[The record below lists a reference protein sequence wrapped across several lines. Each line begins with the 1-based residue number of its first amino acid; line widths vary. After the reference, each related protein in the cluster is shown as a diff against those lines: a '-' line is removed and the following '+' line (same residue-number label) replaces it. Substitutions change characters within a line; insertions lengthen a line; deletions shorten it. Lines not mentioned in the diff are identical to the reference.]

1 MKDFRRDTK
10 FASMKKILL
19 MAIAVAGVLSGYSQK
34 SIPEPLN
41 VPGSIFRYTTEG
53 KGPVVVTVGAESLVR
68 SLYSNRLRKNL
79 TFIYADPELITGPV
93 SDTLTMESIVRDIER
108 VRIFLG
114 LDRISIMG
122 HSMYAF
128 IPLEYALRYPDHAG
142 WSILSG
148 ARPFT
153 TSRASDLSTL
163 YWDSLASQERKSIRE
178 ENLKQ
183 LKNDSRQ
190 RTASERSFDQY
201 KANVPMWFSDPRF
214 DMSALEQ
221 AWKGSSNMAFANR
234 YSGVI
239 IRNYDNSAKYQE
251 ISTPVLVMSG
261 KYDFVFPHLLWKDFG
276 KQMPDYTFH
285 LFEDAGH
292 NPMLEVPEKFDQLL
306 INWISEH
313 K

>member
-1 MKDFRRDTK
+1 
-10 FASMKKILL
+10 MKKILIIAL
-19 MAIAVAGVLSGYSQK
+19 AVAAALQGFSQK
-34 SIPEPLN
+34 QAPELLN
-41 VPGSIFRYTTEG
+41 VPGALFRYTTEG
-53 KGPVVVTVGAESLVR
+53 KGPVVLTIGVESLLR
-68 SLYSNRLRKNL
+68 SLYSNRLRDNL
-79 TFIYADPELITGPV
+79 TFIYADPELITKSM

-142 WSILSG
+142 WSIASG

-153 TSRASDLSTL
+153 TSRASELSRL
-163 YWDSLASQERKSIRE
+163 YWDSLASPERKAIRE
-178 ENLKQ
+178 ENLKN
-183 LKNDSRQ
+183 LKNDTRQ
-190 RTASERSFDQY
+190 ITASERSFYQY
-201 KANVPMWFSDPRF
+201 KANVPMWFADPHF
-214 DMSALEQ
+214 DMSALEKE
-221 AWKGSSNMAFANR
+221 WKGSSTMPFANR

-239 IRNYDNSAKYQE
+239 IMNYDNSAKYQE

-292 NPMLEVPEKFDQLL
+292 NPMLEVPEEFDQLL
-306 INWISEH
+306 IDWISEH